1 MSTIHK
7 CTDTNIYNP
16 TEILPAVLEYVC
28 VKISRSS
35 LEQKVPPIQSS
46 PTKLKTIRVWFFRN
60 TLKMQTPINWKK
72 EISAK
77 EKSRKYENYEKSF
90 VVFLQAERSKLKRFE
105 TQGSGPI
112 CGKVIKFQE
121 NENAAKFS
129 EMYLSQ
135 SSNVLVQDIG
145 CKFLWNFVLHQE
157 GCNCSDCSA
166 IFSEPSEFALS
177 TFPERRIKKI
187 GFTLKCIFLNS

>member
-1 MSTIHK
+1 MGEDLGFIPKKTFFWL
-7 CTDTNIYNP
+7 
-16 TEILPAVLEYVC
+16 LPKG
-28 VKISRSS
+28 KIEERIESW
-35 LEQKVPPIQSS
+35 KVICAPRQ
-46 PTKLKTIRVWFFRN
+46 
-60 TLKMQTPINWKK
+60 
-72 EISAK
+72 
-77 EKSRKYENYEKSF
+77 F
-90 VVFLQAERSKLKRFE
+90 VVFLQAKRSKLKRFE

-121 NENAAKFS
+121 NGNAANFS
-129 EMYLSQ
+129 EMYSSQ
-135 SSNVLVQDIG
+135 SSNVFVQDIG